1 MKWFVLAPANNS
13 IMYDQDERL
22 CGRWSMG
29 SNQSTQEMKVVVLYG
44 IIYDEGTSLFSFGHR
59 TQMSSFLCFLF
70 FVLFLSQNISFNAFL
85 FVRPRNVYRNYY
97 HNRRLL
103 HCLQA
108 AFTFIPSKSMRSS
121 NAPYPLTEN
130 GIQNSRTTRTPTP
143 KWVFRNARTQID
155 SRPECFHW
163 KHSLRNQNDTMHTRI
178 LAFTRAHRQWNDTV
192 YNI

>member
-13 IMYDQDERL
+13 IMYDRDERL

-29 SNQSTQEMKVVVLYG
+29 SNQSTHEMKVVVLYG

-97 HNRRLL
+97 HNRPPTALSSGSV
-103 HCLQA
+103 HIHSIEEH
-108 AFTFIPSKSMRSS
+108 AFVECTLSTYRKWHTKLTHNSHTDAKMSVSKCPNSNRFETRVFPLKTFAKKSKRYDAYAHISVHAS
-121 NAPYPLTEN
+121 APPM
-130 GIQNSRTTRTPTP
+130 
-143 KWVFRNARTQID
+143 KW
-155 SRPECFHW
+155 H
-163 KHSLRNQNDTMHTRI
+163 RI
-178 LAFTRAHRQWNDTV
+178 
-192 YNI
+192 